1 MLGYVPIISGNWWH
15 SLFQKILLFLDSV
28 VYWAVSMCYQLFVK
42 LATFRLFDDS
52 FFSEFANRIYS
63 ILGVFMLFYLAYA
76 LLNALITGSPVNIS
90 RATPFN
96 LSINSCNFL
105 NLGIAIINKVITT
118 KIITSIARPIIQAI
132 EFALLARTLKNP
144 PIPINAA

>member
-1 MLGYVPIISGNWWH
+1 MSPTCIAPSSTPCPPAQMIKTVIPFIINISAGII
-15 SLFQKILLFLDSV
+15 ILIARLTNILAFIRSKFALSNLSSSV
-28 VYWAVSMCYQLFVK
+28 
-42 LATFRLFDDS
+42 
-52 FFSEFANRIYS
+52 FS
-63 ILGVFMLFYLAYA
+63 

-118 KIITSIARPIIQAI
+118 KIITTIARPIIQAI

-144 PIPINAA
+144 PIPIIGA